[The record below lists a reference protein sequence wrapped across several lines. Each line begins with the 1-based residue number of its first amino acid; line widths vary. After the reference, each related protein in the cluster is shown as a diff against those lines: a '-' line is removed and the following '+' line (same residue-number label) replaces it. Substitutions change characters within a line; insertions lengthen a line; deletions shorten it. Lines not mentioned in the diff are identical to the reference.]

1 MRDEQYTPFGNP
13 AQAPRPVSEFSQWRH
28 IVGVSPSHAT
38 SSVCAIEARSEFYP
52 GLAPVLVCACTYPQR
67 HRGMAPDIAREVGL
81 IRQWD
86 DVVFDQ
92 TIVGKSGAEFFK
104 NLAKSFVRVEI
115 TASAE
120 KKGSAYFSPIARPVL
135 VNDLVSAIQGG
146 VPGEPVEVSFPQG
159 SAGCSRAQG

>member
-52 GLAPVLVCACTYPQR
+52 GLAPVLVCACTYLQR

-86 DVVFDQ
+86 DVVVDQ
-92 TIVGKSGAEFFK
+92 TIVGKSGADFFK
-104 NLAKSFVRVEI
+104 NLAKSFVVEI

-135 VNDLVSAIQGG
+135 VNGFGNPRRCSWGACRGQL
-146 VPGEPVEVSFPQG
+146 PQG